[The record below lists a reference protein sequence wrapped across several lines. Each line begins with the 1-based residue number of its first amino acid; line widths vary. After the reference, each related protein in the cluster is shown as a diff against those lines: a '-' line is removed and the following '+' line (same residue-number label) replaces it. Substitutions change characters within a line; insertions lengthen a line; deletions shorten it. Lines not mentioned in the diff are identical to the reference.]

1 MSNRTPTIATKMRYF
16 AGSFWTPRHG
26 HPASAT
32 RGAGAFRREDC
43 SQTRGE
49 PQFSDCP
56 FTAIERLRGLSRT
69 FPSYAER
76 FVTVVQKHHRRR
88 DSVVSC
94 LPCLKG
100 CRICDEGRVAQCSH
114 QCSRIHQLWRSFFL
128 YLPSPCS
135 VWHLF
140 QT

>member
-16 AGSFWTPRHG
+16 AGSFWTPDTDTRLQRLEAQG
-26 HPASAT
+26 LSAAKIAAKLGVS
-32 RGAGAFRREDC
+32 RNSVIAR
-43 SQTRGE
+43 SQ
-49 PQFSDCP
+49 
-56 FTAIERLRGLSRT
+56 RLRGLSRT

-94 LPCLKG
+94 LPAFKG

-135 VWHLF
+135 VWRLF